1 MQYVATFRNLGNAA
15 PQGVHC
21 LGVEDVLSGSCLQ
34 RLQAYIEST
43 GGKYF
48 NPGNVPPPVNWLP

>member
-1 MQYVATFRNLGNAA
+1 MSFVARFHWLGNAA

-21 LGVEDVLSGSCLQ
+21 ASTQDVLSGS
-34 RLQAYIEST
+34 RLQGLETYIEQT

-48 NPGNVPPPVNWLP
+48 NPGNVPPI